1 MHKEPPATSAP
12 DTNPKQVVQG
22 GTAAEDLSPFAL
34 IWSVS
39 KELLLVLVPALVLAL
54 LVNRLVAET
63 TVVFGSSMEPLLRPY
78 QRLVVEK
85 VSYRFAP
92 PAVGDV
98 VVLDIPNQRENLIKR
113 VIAAPGDILEIV
125 DGEVWVNGIRRQE
138 TYVWNSLEESLRP
151 RQLDDDEYFVMGDN
165 RPNSHDSRDFGPVG
179 SKQIVGRAWLRYW
192 PLPDI
197 TLFPS

>member
-1 MHKEPPATSAP
+1 MHKEPPATTVQDA
-12 DTNPKQVVQG
+12 DLVQG
-22 GTAAEDLSPFAL
+22 DTAAEDLSPFAL

-63 TVVFGSSMEPLLRPY
+63 TVVFGSSMEPLLSPY

-92 PAVGDV
+92 PVVGDV

-113 VIAAPGDILEIV
+113 VIAAPGDTLEIV
-125 DGEVWVNGIRRQE
+125 EGVVWVNGIRRPE
-138 TYVWNSLEESLRP
+138 AYVQSRMEESLRP
-151 RQLDDDEYFVMGDN
+151 RQMDDDEYFVMGDN
-165 RPNSHDSRDFGPVG
+165 RPNSHDSRNFGPVA
-179 SKQIVGRAWLRYW
+179 SDQIVGRAWLRYW

>member
-1 MHKEPPATSAP
+1 MHKEPPATTVQDA
-12 DTNPKQVVQG
+12 DLVQG
-22 GTAAEDLSPFAL
+22 DTAAEDLSPFAL

-63 TVVFGSSMEPLLRPY
+63 TVVFGSSMEPMLSPY

-92 PAVGDV
+92 PVVGDV

-113 VIAAPGDILEIV
+113 VIAAPGDTLEIV
-125 DGEVWVNGIRRQE
+125 EGVVWVNGIRRPE
-138 TYVWNSLEESLRP
+138 AYVQSRMEESLRP
-151 RQLDDDEYFVMGDN
+151 RQMDNDEYFVMGDN
-165 RPNSHDSRDFGPVG
+165 RPNSHDSRNFGPVA
-179 SKQIVGRAWLRYW
+179 SDQIVGRAWLRYW

>member
-1 MHKEPPATSAP
+1 MHKEPPATTVP
-12 DTNPKQVVQG
+12 DADLAQG
-22 GTAAEDLSPFAL
+22 DTAAEDLSPFAL

-63 TVVFGSSMEPLLRPY
+63 TVVFGSSMEPLLSPY

-92 PAVGDV
+92 PVVGDV

-113 VIAAPGDILEIV
+113 VIAAPGDTLEIV
-125 DGEVWVNGIRRQE
+125 EGEVWVNGIRQPE
-138 TYVWNSLEESLRP
+138 AYVQSRMEESLRP

-165 RPNSHDSRDFGPVG
+165 RPNSHDSRNFGPVV
-179 SKQIVGRAWLRYW
+179 SDQIVGRAWLRYW

>member
-1 MHKEPPATSAP
+1 MHKDPPATTVQDA
-12 DTNPKQVVQG
+12 DLVQG
-22 GTAAEDLSPFAL
+22 DTAAEDLSPFAL

-63 TVVFGSSMEPLLRPY
+63 TVVFGSSMEPLLSPY

-113 VIAAPGDILEIV
+113 VIAAPGDTLEIV
-125 DGEVWVNGIRRQE
+125 EGVVWVNGIRRPE
-138 TYVWNSLEESLRP
+138 AYVQSRMEESLRL

-165 RPNSHDSRDFGPVG
+165 RPNSHDSRNFGPVA
-179 SKQIVGRAWLRYW
+179 SDQIVGRAWLRYW

>member
-1 MHKEPPATSAP
+1 MHKEPPVATVP
-12 DTNPKQVVQG
+12 HTDREQRD
-22 GTAAEDLSPFAL
+22 TAAEDLSPLAL
-34 IWSVS
+34 IWSVA
-39 KELLLVLVPALVLAL
+39 KELLLVLLPALALAL

-63 TVVFGSSMEPLLRPY
+63 TVVFGSSMEPLLSPY

-85 VSYRFAP
+85 VSYRFNP

-113 VIAAPGDILEIV
+113 VIAAPGDTLEIV
-125 DGEVWVNGIRRQE
+125 NGTVWVNGIRQQE
-138 TYVWNSLEESLRP
+138 AYVWNTEEESLRA

-165 RPNSHDSRDFGPVG
+165 RPNSHDSRNFGPVA
-179 SKQIVGRAWLRYW
+179 SDQIVGRAWLRYW

>member
-1 MHKEPPATSAP
+1 MHKEPPATTVQDA
-12 DTNPKQVVQG
+12 DLVQG
-22 GTAAEDLSPFAL
+22 DTAAEDLSPFAL

-63 TVVFGSSMEPLLRPY
+63 TVVFGSSMEPLLSPY

-92 PAVGDV
+92 PVAGDV
-98 VVLDIPNQRENLIKR
+98 VVLDIPNQHENLIKR
-113 VIAAPGDILEIV
+113 VIAAPGDTLEIV
-125 DGEVWVNGIRRQE
+125 EGVVWVNGIRRPE
-138 TYVWNSLEESLRP
+138 AYVQSRMEESLRP
-151 RQLDDDEYFVMGDN
+151 RQMDDDEYFVMGDN
-165 RPNSHDSRDFGPVG
+165 RPNSHDSRNFGPVA
-179 SKQIVGRAWLRYW
+179 SDQIVGRAWLRYW

>member
-1 MHKEPPATSAP
+1 MHHEPPTTTANAE
-12 DTNPKQVVQG
+12 QAVQEE
-22 GTAAEDLSPFAL
+22 TAAEDLSPFAL
-34 IWSVS
+34 IWSVA

-63 TVVFGSSMEPLLRPY
+63 TVVFGSSMEPLLSPY

-85 VSYRFAP
+85 VSYRFDP

-113 VIAAPGDILEIV
+113 VIAAPGDTLEIV
-125 DGEVWVNGIRRQE
+125 DGAVWVNGVQQPE
-138 TYVWNSLEESLRP
+138 AYVLNRLEESFRP
-151 RQLDDDEYFVMGDN
+151 RRLDDGEYFVMGDN

-179 SKQIVGRAWLRYW
+179 SDQIVGRAWLRYW

>member
-1 MHKEPPATSAP
+1 MHKEPPATTVQDA
-12 DTNPKQVVQG
+12 DLVQG
-22 GTAAEDLSPFAL
+22 DTAAEDLSPFAL

-63 TVVFGSSMEPLLRPY
+63 TVVFGSSMEPLLSPY

-92 PAVGDV
+92 PVVGDV

-113 VIAAPGDILEIV
+113 VIAAPGDTLEIV
-125 DGEVWVNGIRRQE
+125 EGVVWVNGIRRPE
-138 TYVWNSLEESLRP
+138 AYVQSRMEESLRP
-151 RQLDDDEYFVMGDN
+151 RQMDNDEYFVMGDN
-165 RPNSHDSRDFGPVG
+165 RPNSHDSRNFGPVA
-179 SKQIVGRAWLRYW
+179 SDQIVGRAWLRYW

>member
-1 MHKEPPATSAP
+1 MHHEPPTTTANAE
-12 DTNPKQVVQG
+12 QAAQG
-22 GTAAEDLSPFAL
+22 DTAAEDLSPFAL
-34 IWSVS
+34 IWSVA

-63 TVVFGSSMEPLLRPY
+63 TVVFGSSMEPLLSPY

-85 VSYRFAP
+85 VSYRFDP
-92 PAVGDV
+92 PTVGDV

-113 VIAAPGDILEIV
+113 VIAAPGDTLEIV
-125 DGEVWVNGIRRQE
+125 DGDVWVNGVRRQE
-138 TYVWNSLEESLRP
+138 VYVLNRLEESFRP
-151 RQLDDDEYFVMGDN
+151 RQLDDNEYFVMGDN

-179 SKQIVGRAWLRYW
+179 SDQIVGRAWLRYW

>member
-1 MHKEPPATSAP
+1 MHKEPPATTVQDA
-12 DTNPKQVVQG
+12 DLVQG
-22 GTAAEDLSPFAL
+22 DTAAEDLSPFAL

-63 TVVFGSSMEPLLRPY
+63 TVVFGSSMEPLLSPY

-92 PAVGDV
+92 PVVGDV

-113 VIAAPGDILEIV
+113 VIAAPGDTLEIV
-125 DGEVWVNGIRRQE
+125 EGVVWVNGIRRPE
-138 TYVWNSLEESLRP
+138 AYVQSRMEESLRP
-151 RQLDDDEYFVMGDN
+151 RQMDNDEYFVMGDN
-165 RPNSHDSRDFGPVG
+165 RPNSHDSRNFGPVA
-179 SKQIVGRAWLRYW
+179 SDQIVGRAWLRYW

-197 TLFPS
+197 KLFPS

>member
-1 MHKEPPATSAP
+1 MQHEPPTTTAP
-12 DTNPKQVVQG
+12 AEPAAQG
-22 GTAAEDLSPFAL
+22 DTAAEDLSPFAL
-34 IWSVS
+34 IWSVA

-63 TVVFGSSMEPLLRPY
+63 TVVFGSSMEPLLSPY

-85 VSYRFAP
+85 VSYRFDP

-113 VIAAPGDILEIV
+113 VIAAPGDTLEIV
-125 DGEVWVNGIRRQE
+125 EGDVWVNGVRQQE
-138 TYVWNSLEESLRP
+138 AYVLNRLEESFRP
-151 RQLDDDEYFVMGDN
+151 RQLDANEYFVMGDN

-179 SKQIVGRAWLRYW
+179 SDQIVGRAWLRYW

>member
-1 MHKEPPATSAP
+1 MHKEPPATTVPNADREP
-12 DTNPKQVVQG
+12 RD
-22 GTAAEDLSPFAL
+22 TAAEDLSPFAL
-34 IWSVS
+34 IWSVA

-63 TVVFGSSMEPLLRPY
+63 TVVFGSSMEPLLSPY

-85 VSYRFAP
+85 VSYRFNP
-92 PAVGDV
+92 PVVGDV

-113 VIAAPGDILEIV
+113 VIAAPGDTLEIV
-125 DGEVWVNGIRRQE
+125 DGAVWVNGIRQQE
-138 TYVWNSLEESLRP
+138 AYVWNTMEESLRP

-165 RPNSHDSRDFGPVG
+165 RPNSHDSRSFGPVA
-179 SKQIVGRAWLRYW
+179 SDQIVGRAWLRYW

>member
-1 MHKEPPATSAP
+1 MHKEPPAT
-12 DTNPKQVVQG
+12 TVQDAELARG
-22 GTAAEDLSPFAL
+22 DTAAEDLSPFAL
-34 IWSVS
+34 IWSVA

-63 TVVFGSSMEPLLRPY
+63 TVVFGSSMEPLLSPY

-85 VSYRFAP
+85 VSYRFTP
-92 PAVGDV
+92 PTVGDV

-113 VIAAPGDILEIV
+113 VIAAPGDTLEIV
-125 DGEVWVNGIRRQE
+125 AGEVWVNGIRRPE
-138 TYVWNSLEESLRP
+138 AYVQSRMEESLRP

-165 RPNSHDSRDFGPVG
+165 RPNSHDSRNFGPVVG
-179 SKQIVGRAWLRYW
+179 DQIVGRAWLRYW

>member
-1 MHKEPPATSAP
+1 MRHEPPTTTADAEP
-12 DTNPKQVVQG
+12 AVQG
-22 GTAAEDLSPFAL
+22 ETAAEDLSPFAL
-34 IWSVS
+34 IWSVA

-63 TVVFGSSMEPLLRPY
+63 TVVFGSSMEPLLSPY

-85 VSYRFAP
+85 VSYRFDP

-98 VVLDIPNQRENLIKR
+98 VVLDLPNQRENLIKR
-113 VIAAPGDILEIV
+113 VIAAPGDTLEIV
-125 DGEVWVNGIRRQE
+125 DGDVWVNGARQQE
-138 TYVWNSLEESLRP
+138 AYVRNRLEESFRL
-151 RQLDDDEYFVMGDN
+151 RQLADNEYFVMGDN

-179 SKQIVGRAWLRYW
+179 SDQIVGRAWLRYW

>member
-1 MHKEPPATSAP
+1 MHKEPPATTVQDA
-12 DTNPKQVVQG
+12 DLVQG
-22 GTAAEDLSPFAL
+22 DTAAEDLSPFAL

-63 TVVFGSSMEPLLRPY
+63 TVVFGSSMEPMLSPY

-92 PAVGDV
+92 PVVGDV

-113 VIAAPGDILEIV
+113 VIAAPGDTLEIV
-125 DGEVWVNGIRRQE
+125 EGVVWVNGIRRPE
-138 TYVWNSLEESLRP
+138 AYVQSRMEESLRP
-151 RQLDDDEYFVMGDN
+151 RQMDDDEYFVMGDN
-165 RPNSHDSRDFGPVG
+165 RPNSHDSRNFGPVA
-179 SKQIVGRAWLRYW
+179 SDQIVGRAWLRYW

>member
-1 MHKEPPATSAP
+1 MHKEPPATTVQDA
-12 DTNPKQVVQG
+12 DLVQG
-22 GTAAEDLSPFAL
+22 DTAAEDLSPFAL

-85 VSYRFAP
+85 VSYRFVP

-98 VVLDIPNQRENLIKR
+98 VVLDIPDQRENLIKR
-113 VIAAPGDILEIV
+113 VIAVPGDTLEIV
-125 DGEVWVNGIRRQE
+125 EGVVWVNGLRRPE
-138 TYVWNSLEESLRP
+138 AYVQSRKEESLRP
-151 RQLDDDEYFVMGDN
+151 RQMDDDEYFVMGDN
-165 RPNSHDSRDFGPVG
+165 RPNSHDSRNFGPVA
-179 SKQIVGRAWLRYW
+179 SDQIVGRAWLRYW